1 MDLSELDGFLAG
13 LVAGP
18 EIVPREDWLAE
29 VWDNEEP
36 DYLDE
41 AEQESVEQAIF
52 DRYAAIESG
61 LSATPL
67 GYTQF
72 CGRTRPGLRWR
83 RTGPRGSCRPSAFVP
98 RPGNRRWR
106 MRMPPCC

>member
-18 EIVPREDWLAE
+18 EIVPREEWLAE

-41 AEQESVEQAIF
+41 FGTGV
-52 DRYAAIESG
+52 
-61 LSATPL
+61 
-67 GYTQF
+67 
-72 CGRTRPGLRWR
+72 CRTRHL
-83 RTGPRGSCRPSAFVP
+83 
-98 RPGNRRWR
+98 
-106 MRMPPCC
+106 

>member
-18 EIVPREDWLAE
+18 EIVPREEWLAE

-41 AEQESVEQAIF
+41 AEQEAVEQAIF

-67 GYTQF
+67 GYAAILVA
-72 CGRTRPGLRWR
+72 GRGRDHGGRGLGRGIHAGR
-83 RTGPRGSCRPSAFVP
+83 QPSGEGLATGAGR
-98 RPGNRRWR
+98 
-106 MRMPPCC
+106 